1 MAHIN
6 DFLTT
11 MVERGG
17 SDLHLKVGTPPVAR
31 LNGRLMPIGKDRLG
45 ADDLKQMLYGILTD
59 KQKSHF
65 EATHELDFAYSVRGL
80 ARFRVNLCIQR
91 SSIRAVMRI
100 VPFEIK
106 SFDDLMVPQKPLQY
120 LCNLNRG
127 LVLVTGPTG
136 SGKSTTLAAM
146 IDYINN
152 RKNLHVVTVE
162 DPVEFLYRDNKCII
176 SQREVGTD
184 TDSFGS
190 ALRAAFRQDPDV
202 ILVGEMRD
210 TETIATALTAAETG
224 HLVFSTLH
232 TTDAPQTI
240 DRIIDVF
247 PPHQQSQI
255 RIQLSVALQGVV
267 SQRLLPRADGKG
279 RVPAIEILI
288 ATPTVRKIILEHGDA
303 TRIYEAIMQGQ
314 FYGMC
319 TMNMSLVK
327 HYQEGLIT
335 LDEALATTGNPDEF
349 KLNLKGIY
357 AGSGTSDSQEDIF
370 GPMDSAKGGL
380 GAGGK
385 KPGPGLVKPPGD
397 KPPPDKNPPDKP
409 PAGGAAPPK
418 KPEFGMGDPKFNV

>member
-1 MAHIN
+1 MPNIN
-6 DFLTT
+6 DLLAT
-11 MVERGG
+11 MVQRKG

-31 LNGRLMPIGKDRLG
+31 VNGRLTPIDKERLG
-45 ADDLKQMLYGILTD
+45 ADDLKQMIYGILND

-80 ARFRVNLCIQR
+80 ARFRVNICIQR
-91 SSIRAVMRI
+91 GSMRVVMRI

-106 SFDDLMVPQKPLQY
+106 GFDQLDMPQKPLQY

-146 IDYINN
+146 IDYINA
-152 RKNLHVVTVE
+152 RKSLHIVTVE

-184 TDSFGS
+184 TDTFQI

-202 ILVGEMRD
+202 ILIGEMRD
-210 TETIATALTAAETG
+210 TDTISTALTAAETG

-232 TTDAPQTI
+232 TTDAAQTI

-255 RIQLSVALQGVV
+255 RIQLAMALQGVI

-279 RVPAIEILI
+279 RVPAAEILI
-288 ATPTVRKIILEHGDA
+288 ATPTVRKIILEKGDA
-303 TRIYEAIMQGQ
+303 GRLYEAILQGS
-314 FYGMC
+314 FYGMA
-319 TMNMSLVK
+319 TMNMTLVRL
-327 HYQEGLIT
+327 YQEGIIT
-335 LDEALATTGNPDEF
+335 MEEALATTGNPDEF

-357 AGSGTSDSQEDIF
+357 TGSGTSDGQQEDMF
-370 GPMDSAKGGL
+370 GPDDKLKGGL
-380 GAGGK
+380 GAQAK
-385 KPGPGLVKPPGD
+385 
-397 KPPPDKNPPDKP
+397 KPPP
-409 PAGGAAPPK
+409 APS
-418 KPEFGMGDPKFNV
+418 FGQGDPKFNI